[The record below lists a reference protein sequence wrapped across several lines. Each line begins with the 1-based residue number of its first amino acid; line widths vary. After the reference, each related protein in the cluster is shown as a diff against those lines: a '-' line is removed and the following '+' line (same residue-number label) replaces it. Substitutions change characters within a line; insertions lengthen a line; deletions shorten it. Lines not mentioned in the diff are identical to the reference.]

1 MRQIVRVLRMVM
13 IAVALTI
20 AEQSALACPSCY
32 GAPDSQ
38 VTNGMN
44 MAIVSLLGITGGVL
58 AGFVAFFV
66 YLRKRARMLQRR
78 FAHMLN

>member
-1 MRQIVRVLRMVM
+1 MRNRDRIILAAMV
-13 IAVALTI
+13 AVALMTF
-20 AEQSALACPSCY
+20 AQAALACPSCF

-38 VTNGMN
+38 LTNGMN

-66 YLRKRARMLQRR
+66 HLRKRARMLQRR
-78 FAHMLN
+78 FATMLN